1 MNDRVDRFRNRRAV
15 IEAKQPVTL
24 LPSPAQLDALD
35 QQSVNDD
42 YVAGLLAVNAVPIVE
57 EVSARAVDELLREL
71 KDVLDKERL
80 GKLISDS
87 KRDMLMSIAGPF
99 GIGKFISAYDKTG
112 GDVNTIANAR
122 KDIYATQSA
131 EREYDNRGEY
141 NADEYHGK
149 HPDYK
154 AQGDTDVYTNQKFAP
169 KDIDPSFNASIEHF
183 IPAAEIHNDR
193 GRVLAELN
201 GADLANDATNL
212 GLVNLLINKSK
223 TDDSAARFIKRHTNP
238 KVVELRKQKLEELKA
253 LENPTDHD
261 LRNIKRLELLNS
273 VDPQR
278 VLEMDTKARAAYEK
292 KIHDTYY
299 GSTKFKTDT
308 LKAGAGAGLK
318 MGFQQ
323 AFGMMLVEF
332 LAAVYDEVTDW
343 YKNGKGENS
352 VATELKQRLVRI
364 AKRVGSQWKEALHG
378 FKDGFIAGFLSNIV
392 TTLINTFLTTGK
404 RLVRMLREGF
414 MSLLKAIKLLILP
427 PEGMTFKQ
435 ALDASSKV
443 AVGGTII
450 LGGIVLEEIIE
461 KQFTMVP
468 LLLPVAHIAVPII
481 VGSITALVTTFAI
494 YLMDR
499 ADIFGVNAIAQNEQ
513 IGKELTGRIDASVGR
528 LELLL
533 N

>member
-1 MNDRVDRFRNRRAV
+1 M
-15 IEAKQPVTL
+15 
-24 LPSPAQLDALD
+24 DA
-35 QQSVNDD
+35 
-42 YVAGLLAVNAVPIVE
+42 
-57 EVSARAVDELLREL
+57 
-71 KDVLDKERL
+71 
-80 GKLISDS
+80 
-87 KRDMLMSIAGPF
+87 
-99 GIGKFISAYDKTG
+99 
-112 GDVNTIANAR
+112 
-122 KDIYATQSA
+122 
-131 EREYDNRGEY
+131 
-141 NADEYHGK
+141 
-149 HPDYK
+149 
-154 AQGDTDVYTNQKFAP
+154 
-169 KDIDPSFNASIEHF
+169 
-183 IPAAEIHNDR
+183 
-193 GRVLAELN
+193 
-201 GADLANDATNL
+201 
-212 GLVNLLINKSK
+212 
-223 TDDSAARFIKRHTNP
+223 
-238 KVVELRKQKLEELKA
+238 
-253 LENPTDHD
+253 
-261 LRNIKRLELLNS
+261 
-273 VDPQR
+273 
-278 VLEMDTKARAAYEK
+278 KARAAYEK
-292 KIHDTYY
+292 KIHDSYY
-299 GSTKFKTDT
+299 GGTKFKTDT

-343 YKNGKGENS
+343 YKNGKSENS

-414 MSLLKAIKLLILP
+414 MSLLKAVKLLILP

-499 ADIFGVNAIAQNEQ
+499 ADIFGVNATAQNEQ